1 MENPFEI
8 LDRKLDKIGEM
19 LEILISNRQEI
30 RIMSTENKEIMNID
44 EVAAFLFISKST
56 LYKFVMNRKIP
67 HFKVGGKLYFK
78 RSDLMSW
85 VQEGKVKTMAEIQ
98 NEASTYI
105 LNRRRKK

>member
-8 LDRKLDKIGEM
+8 FDRKLDKICKL
-19 LEILISNRQEI
+19 LEILISNRQEVKI
-30 RIMSTENKEIMNID
+30 NTPENKEIMNVD

-78 RSDLMSW
+78 RSDLMGW
-85 VQEGKVKTMAEIQ
+85 IQEGKVKTMAEIQ

-105 LNRRRKK
+105 SNRRQKN